1 MIIDFL
7 QIQIISN
14 KHNEAKN
21 RNNSIIIFMNPI
33 IHIFNKRLL
42 IEALILYNR
51 LLGGFT
57 LLEQYMDYLAINRI
71 QILL

>member
-1 MIIDFL
+1 
-7 QIQIISN
+7 
-14 KHNEAKN
+14 
-21 RNNSIIIFMNPI
+21 MNPI

>member
-21 RNNSIIIFMNPI
+21 RNNSIMIFMNPI

-42 IEALILYNR
+42 IEALIPYNR